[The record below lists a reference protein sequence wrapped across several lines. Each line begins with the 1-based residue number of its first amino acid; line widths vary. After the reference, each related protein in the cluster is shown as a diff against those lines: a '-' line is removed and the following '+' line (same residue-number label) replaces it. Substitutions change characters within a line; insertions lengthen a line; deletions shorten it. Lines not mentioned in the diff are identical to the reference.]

1 MKKAIFLCV
10 CSLITGVAYT
20 TPVIFR
26 DVTRIVSADEL
37 SIEKINELIN
47 LKNWD
52 FTLEFK
58 EGTNFPIK
66 FLTKARC
73 FSAVL
78 NPNLAFK
85 VDKKC
90 YLRVVN
96 KKCYLSED
104 LVEWTKAGKFFNN
117 QPNHTPTL
125 TLNQDETGFVVEASV
140 R

>member
-1 MKKAIFLCV
+1 MKKALFLCV
-10 CSLITGVAYT
+10 CTLITAAAHT
-20 TPVIFR
+20 APVTFN

-37 SIEKINELIN
+37 SVEKINALIH

-58 EGTNFPIK
+58 EGANFPVK

-73 FSAVL
+73 FSVAL

-90 YLRVVN
+90 YLRVVK

-104 LVEWTKAGKFFNN
+104 LVEWTKAEKFFNN
-117 QPNHTPTL
+117 QPNNKPTL
-125 TLNQDETGFVVEASV
+125 MLKQDDTGFVFETNV